1 MTLKVI
7 VFDFDGT
14 LADTYDAF
22 IEIANSLSEEFG
34 YKPVKEQEQENL
46 KNLSAKDLIKQSEIS
61 IFKIPFVLKR
71 LKSELTHKIQELEP
85 IKDIPYCVKQLKSQ
99 GYSLGI
105 ITSNAEENVVS
116 FLKNH
121 QLEQF
126 FEFIYAGTTL
136 FWKHK
141 IIKKLL
147 KEKQLLPHEV
157 MYIGD
162 ETRDIHSAKK
172 SRVQCVGVTWGF
184 NSSQALA
191 KQEPDFLIH
200 NPYELMTILDNS
212 QYDIMD
218 EQSKVTSLT
227 I

>member
-22 IEIANSLSEEFG
+22 IEIANSLSGEFG
-34 YKPVKEQEQENL
+34 YKPVQEQEQENL
-46 KNLSAKDLIKQSEIS
+46 KNLSAKDLIKQSQIS
-61 IFKIPFVLKR
+61 VFKIPFVLKR
-71 LKSELTHKIQELEP
+71 LKSELTHKIKELEP
-85 IKDIPYCVKQLKSQ
+85 IQDIPHCIKQLKRQ

-116 FLKNH
+116 FLANH
-121 QLEQF
+121 ELEQF
-126 FEFIYAGTTL
+126 FDFIYAGTTL
-136 FWKHK
+136 FGKHK
-141 IIKKLL
+141 IIRKLL

-172 SRVQCVGVTWGF
+172 SHVKCVGVTWGF
-184 NSSQALA
+184 NSGEALS
-191 KQEPDFLIH
+191 KQNPDFLI
-200 NPYELMTILDNS
+200 NQPYELITILNDYS
-212 QYDIMD
+212 QINPQTM
-218 EQSKVTSLT
+218 EG
-227 I
+227 